1 MNVMFSRFTPLPG
14 PFLHLS
20 ADLPL
25 LLLPACLSPDLLSA
39 PTSFVALLPPPELEG
54 FNGQKF
60 PKSLLDVTPT
70 TLISLPPFTSLFEF
84 HLNS

>member
-1 MNVMFSRFTPLPG
+1 MDQAGPVGLTCVLGPSESMNVMFSRFTPIPG

-39 PTSFVALLPPPELEG
+39 ACSTLLSAPTSFVAL
-54 FNGQKF
+54 
-60 PKSLLDVTPT
+60 S
-70 TLISLPPFTSLFEF
+70 SLPALADFPP
-84 HLNS
+84 

>member
-25 LLLPACLSPDLLSA
+25 LLFPACLSPDLLSA
-39 PTSFVALLPPPELEG
+39 PTSFVALLPPPELA
-54 FNGQKF
+54 
-60 PKSLLDVTPT
+60 DV
-70 TLISLPPFTSLFEF
+70 PP
-84 HLNS
+84 